1 MLRHRYVFLLC
12 LCALLLGS
20 GSTAL
25 EPPVPLPR
33 LAGETL
39 EFRVRWGIIPAAKA
53 TLEAVE
59 EGGGKLRL
67 RARAETLPV
76 VRTVYPVQELIES
89 TVTLPGARV
98 ARYYKKGKE
107 GWGSKQHEEEI
118 VFDHAAGLANYE
130 KDGKPKEPLKVPP
143 DVHDPLSCFY
153 AYRTMAIGDQP
164 ISLEITDGR
173 KLVSGSVSVLRRET
187 VETPAGAFRTIVI
200 EPKIEGIGGIF
211 KKSPGAR
218 ILIWL
223 TDDQWRRPVKLQSK
237 VIVGHFT
244 AELVKIS

>member
-1 MLRHRYVFLLC
+1 VLLLC
-12 LCALLLGS
+12 VSLLLLGS
-20 GSTAL
+20 GSTAV

-53 TLEAVE
+53 TLEALDD
-59 EGGGKLRL
+59 GGGRLRL

-76 VRTVYPVQELIES
+76 VRTVYPVTELIES

-98 ARYYKKGKE
+98 ARYYKKAKE
-107 GWGSKQHEEEI
+107 GWGSKEHEEEI
-118 VFDHAAGLANYE
+118 VFDHHAGVASYE
-130 KDGKPKEPLKVPP
+130 RDGKRRDPLKVPP
-143 DVHDPLSCFY
+143 HVQDPLSCFY
-153 AYRTMAIGDQP
+153 AYRTMAATDEP
-164 ISLEITDGR
+164 VSLEITDGR

-187 VETPAGAFRTIVI
+187 VETPAGTFRTILV
-200 EPKIEGIGGIF
+200 EPKIDGIGGVF

-223 TDDQWRRPVKLQSK
+223 TDDQWRRPVKMQSK

-244 AELVKIS
+244 VELVKIG